1 MYLLDTNTIIYF
13 FKDAGNVAKNLLSK
27 SPKDIAVPSIVLY
40 ELEVGAANSAKPT
53 KRKQQIASLVSLL
66 KIIPFGEKEA
76 EESAKVRSEL
86 ESIGKPI
93 GAYDILIAGTAI
105 SSNFVLVTHNT
116 KEFSRVK
123 KLKQEDWYK

>member
-1 MYLLDTNTIIYF
+1 
-13 FKDAGNVAKNLLSK
+13 
-27 SPKDIAVPSIVLY
+27 
-40 ELEVGAANSAKPT
+40 
-53 KRKQQIASLVSLL
+53 LL

-76 EESAKVRSEL
+76 EESAKVRAEL

-93 GAYDILIAGTAI
+93 GAYDTLIAGTAI

>member
-1 MYLLDTNTIIYF
+1 M
-13 FKDAGNVAKNLLSK
+13 
-27 SPKDIAVPSIVLY
+27 
-40 ELEVGAANSAKPT
+40 
-53 KRKQQIASLVSLL
+53 L

-93 GAYDILIAGTAI
+93 GAYDTLIAGTAI
-105 SSNFVLVTHNT
+105 SSNIVLVTHNT

>member
-40 ELEVGAANSAKPT
+40 ELEVGAAKSAKPT

-66 KIIPFGEKEA
+66 EIIPFGEKEA

-93 GAYDILIAGTAI
+93 GAYDTLIAGTAI

>member
-1 MYLLDTNTIIYF
+1 MFLLDTNTLIYF
-13 FKDAGNVAKNLLSK
+13 FKDLGNVADNLLSK
-27 SPKDIAVPSIVLY
+27 SPKDIAVPSIALY
-40 ELEVGAANSAKPT
+40 ELEVGAAKSAKPM
-53 KRKQQIASLVSLL
+53 KRKKQIASLVSLL

-76 EESAKVRSEL
+76 EESAKLRAEL

-93 GAYDILIAGTAI
+93 GPYDTLIAGTAI

-123 KLKQEDWYK
+123 KLKLEDWYK